1 MTTQT
6 AESEPQPA
14 CFTDLTGRT
23 WVLKLTVGTLMRV
36 KTECGVD
43 LLKLIEPES
52 PVFDQ
57 LRDVYTLTGV
67 LWVVLDQAAKGELT
81 IDQFAEALAGD
92 VLGDAVEALL
102 GALVNFFPD
111 ARRRQVLRSYWETT
125 KSLEGRVL
133 EIAQAKLDSAVQ
145 QLGGISGGGQAPA
158 A

>member
-1 MTTQT
+1 MTTRT

-111 ARRRQVLRSYWETT
+111 ARRRQVLRRYWETT

-133 EIAQAKLDSAVQ
+133 EIAHAKLDSAVQ